1 MKKIILSLCIVAL
14 TLNSCEQSVETK
26 ATDPSQEFDLVI
38 LNGRVIDP
46 ETNFDAVQNVG
57 IKDGE
62 IAIITTDDINGK
74 ETIDASNQVV
84 SPGFIDIHAHG
95 QNIGDYRMQAMQ
107 GVTTMLELESGVL
120 PVGPWYE
127 SQASKKLPL
136 NYGTASGW
144 TYARIATFSD
154 TEPEATVAYFQNAQK
169 DLDWKMNIATPDQEE
184 QILRYV
190 EDGLN
195 DGALGIG
202 INAGLCTWL
211 RAKRIL
217 CFGENGCKT

>member
-62 IAIITTDDINGK
+62 IAIITTDNINGK

-127 SQASKKLPL
+127 SQAAK
-136 NYGTASGW
+136 NY
-144 TYARIATFSD
+144 R
-154 TEPEATVAYFQNAQK
+154 
-169 DLDWKMNIATPDQEE
+169 
-184 QILRYV
+184 
-190 EDGLN
+190 
-195 DGALGIG
+195 
-202 INAGLCTWL
+202 
-211 RAKRIL
+211 
-217 CFGENGCKT
+217 

>member
-1 MKKIILSLCIVAL
+1 MKKIILFLCIVAL
-14 TLNSCEQSVETK
+14 TLNSCEQSAETK
-26 ATDPSQEFDLVI
+26 ATDPSQEFDIVI

-46 ETNFDAVQNVG
+46 ETEFDEIRNVG
-57 IKDGE
+57 ILDGKIVLITEEE
-62 IAIITTDDINGK
+62 ISGK
-74 ETIDASNQVV
+74 ETIDATNQVV

-127 SQASKKLPL
+127 SQAAKKLPL

-202 INAGLCTWL
+202 INAGYAPGYGQKEYYAL
-211 RAKRIL
+211 AK
-217 CFGENGCKT
+217 NGCRT